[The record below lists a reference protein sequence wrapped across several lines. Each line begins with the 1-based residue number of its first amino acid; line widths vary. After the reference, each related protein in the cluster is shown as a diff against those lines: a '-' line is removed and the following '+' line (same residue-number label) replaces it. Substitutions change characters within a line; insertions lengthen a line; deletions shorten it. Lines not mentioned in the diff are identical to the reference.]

1 MTTRSV
7 KSGDLPDA
15 TYWIVPGKLLA
26 GAYPLAS
33 ADMLDAEAVPARLAH
48 LRSLG
53 IDWFIDLTWQHELP
67 PYDRFLPSPY
77 DTSQTVTYSRRPI
90 KDHGVPEY
98 RHHMTEILDE
108 IDAALAAGRQVYIHC
123 RAGIGRTGMVAGC
136 YLARHCGSGVDAL
149 SQLASLWDA
158 SGRVHEWPC
167 TPETDEQIRYVSSWD
182 EAGRFVDVI
191 SEQTFGPQVTQLL
204 SDRYQ
209 GLVLGLALGDA
220 LAAPVQYRKA
230 GTFTPLADLLGGGP
244 YDLPRGAWSDDTA
257 IAMILAAS
265 LLSEQGFV
273 ATDFMGKLHEWQR
286 LGIGSATGHCVGI
299 SAGTAKAIAQAK
311 WSGKPYA
318 GSHDP
323 SIADAEPLVRV
334 GGAAAYSLADPA
346 RAIELAVDVVRTTHQ
361 APVVLDA
368 ARYFAALVIGALQG
382 ATRTELTAPF
392 FSPIEGLWTQSP
404 LKPEIAA
411 IAAGT
416 WNTASYMPTADGHVV
431 NALKLAIWALSRGD
445 DYKSCVLKAVN
456 LGSHADVHGAL
467 TGQLAGAVF
476 GAQSLPAHWVA
487 ALLERA
493 KITATADSLL
503 AAALASIAAE

>member
-7 KSGDLPDA
+7 KSSELPDA
-15 TYWIVPGKLLA
+15 TYWIIPGKLLA
-26 GAYPLAS
+26 GAYPLSS
-33 ADMLDAEAVPARLAH
+33 ADLSDAEAVPERLGQ

-53 IDWFIDLTWQHELP
+53 INWFIDLTQQHELP

-77 DTSQTVTYSRRPI
+77 DTTQPVTYSRRPI
-90 KDHGVPEY
+90 KDHSVPEY
-98 RHHMTEILDE
+98 PHHMAEILDE
-108 IDAALAAGRQVYIHC
+108 IDAALAAGCQVYIHC

-136 YLARHCGSGVDAL
+136 YLARHGDSGKDAL
-149 SQLASLWDA
+149 SELASLWDT
-158 SGRVHEWPC
+158 SGRVREWPC
-167 TPETDEQIRYVSSWD
+167 TPETEEQAQYVSSWH
-182 EAGRFVDVI
+182 ESASSVD
-191 SEQTFGPQVTQLL
+191 SFTEQTFGPNITRLL
-204 SDRYQ
+204 TDRYQ
-209 GLVLGLALGDA
+209 GMVLGLALGDA
-220 LAAPVQYRKA
+220 VAAPVQHRKA

-257 IAMILAAS
+257 IAMVLATS
-265 LLSEQGFV
+265 LLAERSFV
-273 ATDFMGKLHEWQR
+273 ANDFMSKLHEWQR
-286 LGIGSATGHCVGI
+286 LGVGSATGHCVGI

-318 GSHDP
+318 GPHDP

-334 GGAAAYSLADPA
+334 GIAVAYSLADPL

-368 ARYFAALVIGALQG
+368 ARYFGGLVIGALQG

-392 FSPIEGLWTQSP
+392 FSPVDGLWTKFP

-411 IAAGT
+411 VAAGT
-416 WNTASYMPTADGHVV
+416 WNTASYVPTADGHVV
-431 NALKLAIWALSRGD
+431 NALKLALWALSRGD
-445 DYKSCVLKAVN
+445 DFKSCVLKAVN
-456 LGSHADVHGAL
+456 LGLHADVHGAM

-476 GAQSLPAHWVA
+476 GAQSLPANWVS

-493 KITATADSLL
+493 KIIGTADGLL